1 MIWRNPEV
9 HNRRFFIKSFAVTT
23 AFLSFALRVRF
34 VPALYNFNRE
44 VLNGSLRTRR
54 PEAANIALQ
63 SAGSADG

>member
-1 MIWRNPEV
+1 MSARSHP
-9 HNRRFFIKSFAVTT
+9 SGQ
-23 AFLSFALRVRF
+23 F